1 MKRTSQYSNG
11 GLKAPVVVV
20 VATAAEDD
28 ESTELLC
35 RAYAMMEAC
44 LSQWGVWVVPVDPL
58 LWASVLLA
66 SLSLAA

>member
-1 MKRTSQYSNG
+1 M
-11 GLKAPVVVV
+11 V

-28 ESTELLC
+28 ESKELLR
-35 RAYAMMEAC
+35 RASAMMEAC